1 METELILQK
10 GRPADWEDR
19 KETERAVYDLLDS
32 LQIGY
37 DRVDHEAAFTMEAC
51 AAIDRVL
58 EPAAICKNLFLCN
71 AQKTKFY
78 LLMILGDKKFK
89 TKDLSHQ
96 INSSRLSFAPEEYM
110 EKYLGI
116 TPGSV
121 SVMGLMNDQDNQ
133 VSLLIDEDVIRE
145 EYVGCHPC
153 INTSSIR
160 MKTGELLEK
169 ILPAVHHEYRVVKL

>member
-1 METELILQK
+1 
-10 GRPADWEDR
+10 
-19 KETERAVYDLLDS
+19 
-32 LQIGY
+32 
-37 DRVDHEAAFTMEAC
+37 
-51 AAIDRVL
+51 
-58 EPAAICKNLFLCN
+58 
-71 AQKTKFY
+71 
-78 LLMILGDKKFK
+78 
-89 TKDLSHQ
+89 
-96 INSSRLSFAPEEYM
+96 M

-153 INTSSIR
+153 INTSSSR

>member
-1 METELILQK
+1 
-10 GRPADWEDR
+10 
-19 KETERAVYDLLDS
+19 
-32 LQIGY
+32 
-37 DRVDHEAAFTMEAC
+37 
-51 AAIDRVL
+51 
-58 EPAAICKNLFLCN
+58 
-71 AQKTKFY
+71 
-78 LLMILGDKKFK
+78 
-89 TKDLSHQ
+89 
-96 INSSRLSFAPEEYM
+96 M

>member
-96 INSSRLSFAPEEYM
+96 INSSRLSFAPEEFM
-110 EKYLGI
+110 EKVRKAFPRAKAARDGWTAELAFA
-116 TPGSV
+116 
-121 SVMGLMNDQDNQ
+121 
-133 VSLLIDEDVIRE
+133 E
-145 EYVGCHPC
+145 EEAGA
-153 INTSSIR
+153 
-160 MKTGELLEK
+160 E
-169 ILPAVHHEYRVVKL
+169 